1 MVGPPIMPE
10 RPFYISSTGTTITLG
25 IVPVNDNNGAFVT
38 KYYLYRDSG
47 DYSSAIDIPVS
58 AYNGVDLT
66 YTVTGLTP
74 GVMYRLTV

>member
-38 KYYLYRDSG
+38 KYYL
-47 DYSSAIDIPVS
+47 
-58 AYNGVDLT
+58 
-66 YTVTGLTP
+66 
-74 GVMYRLTV
+74 